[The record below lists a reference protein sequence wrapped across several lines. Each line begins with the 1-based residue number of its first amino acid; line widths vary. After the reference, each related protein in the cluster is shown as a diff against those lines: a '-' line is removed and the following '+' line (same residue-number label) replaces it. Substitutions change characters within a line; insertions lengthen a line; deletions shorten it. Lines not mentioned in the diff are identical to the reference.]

1 VIKKKLRKQLQG
13 KVEFNPF
20 NDKFNYEELTSKLD
34 ALSED
39 DVLIVNSTP
48 VFNFYYKEMYKKLG
62 DFVTRYNSSSEIL
75 MKYFIGLA
83 NNDYYALK
91 KASMERVKDE
101 PHLEDLSSMSVPSPS
116 EHIGNIN
123 VIAAFE
129 TIVDIINV
137 ILNYFRFFE
146 DKKVNSNIQE
156 SEIARDI
163 WRIYVF
169 SNIYYNIKNAYDT
182 VLWEDGYIEDM
193 QGSLYLRFLDENYAI
208 NKMVGNFRQQKN
220 ILGYLMTIEKML
232 GHGSN
237 LLSKTEI
244 AAYRKSLMAK
254 RKPVAIKEITVNHKG
269 ILSYEL
275 STDKSTVKINEYMK
289 KGQASI
295 AAYYPYLQATKL
307 PRLNNLTI
315 DDLLVLFA
323 QLNEL
328 VNRIEHLELDLEQ
341 SSLKQLAF
349 RMRESDLIKYFLKTT
364 FYSEKDIK
372 AFLTL
377 VGADGKSKTR
387 LNLWKTPLIK
397 YRDLFYFCL
406 PANTSP
412 NFLYLIDEWLE
423 IGGYGIELEKRGGL
437 FEEFVKSSANDRLIK
452 KGIPFTIPKTDK
464 FYNAENEYEEIDLI
478 IAFEEL
484 LIVAELK
491 NIKYPMEPRDY
502 HNSLKRLREG
512 AEQAKRKANFIVRN
526 QECFVEELGD
536 ISKKRILPFVLTNF
550 SIFSGL
556 KLNDV
561 PVIDFVLLESYIGS
575 GEYTKIK
582 VELIENEINTTNQE
596 VVKYY
601 NGNIEFIEKFPEYVN
616 SPLPIQDF
624 KDKAYVE
631 DRVLTLEKASP
642 QIYLEIADFFKK

>member
-1 VIKKKLRKQLQG
+1 
-13 KVEFNPF
+13 
-20 NDKFNYEELTSKLD
+20 
-34 ALSED
+34 
-39 DVLIVNSTP
+39 
-48 VFNFYYKEMYKKLG
+48 
-62 DFVTRYNSSSEIL
+62 
-75 MKYFIGLA
+75 
-83 NNDYYALK
+83 
-91 KASMERVKDE
+91 
-101 PHLEDLSSMSVPSPS
+101 
-116 EHIGNIN
+116 
-123 VIAAFE
+123 
-129 TIVDIINV
+129 
-137 ILNYFRFFE
+137 
-146 DKKVNSNIQE
+146 
-156 SEIARDI
+156 
-163 WRIYVF
+163 
-169 SNIYYNIKNAYDT
+169 
-182 VLWEDGYIEDM
+182 
-193 QGSLYLRFLDENYAI
+193 
-208 NKMVGNFRQQKN
+208 
-220 ILGYLMTIEKML
+220 
-232 GHGSN
+232 
-237 LLSKTEI
+237 
-244 AAYRKSLMAK
+244 
-254 RKPVAIKEITVNHKG
+254 
-269 ILSYEL
+269 
-275 STDKSTVKINEYMK
+275 MK